1 MMTGETQG
9 EVQQRSQLR
18 GEGLGRGHPYLGAGL
33 GEIDQLAGAH
43 HRAVIHITNRQA
55 GEYTLRIDVLKRR

>member
-1 MMTGETQG
+1 MMAGKAQG
-9 EVQQRSQLR
+9 EIQQRSQLR
-18 GEGLGRGHPYLGAGL
+18 GEGFGRGHPDLGAGL

-43 HRAVIHITNRQA
+43 QRAVIHITNRQA